1 MSDVSDAAAEPRFCP
16 FCGQP
21 LGSFFGNRMADGS
34 RWCERCQESFRVSIV
49 NLDEGSEEAPG
60 DTEGA
65 T

>member
-1 MSDVSDAAAEPRFCP
+1 MTAPPEPAPPEPRFCP

-34 RWCERCQESFRVSIV
+34 RWCEGCQECFHVSVV
-49 NLDEGSEEAPG
+49 NLFEGTDSP
-60 DTEGA
+60 DDEGA

>member
-1 MSDVSDAAAEPRFCP
+1 MSDVSEAAAEPRFCP

-49 NLDEGSEEAPG
+49 NLDEGSEGAPG
-60 DTEGA
+60 DPEGD